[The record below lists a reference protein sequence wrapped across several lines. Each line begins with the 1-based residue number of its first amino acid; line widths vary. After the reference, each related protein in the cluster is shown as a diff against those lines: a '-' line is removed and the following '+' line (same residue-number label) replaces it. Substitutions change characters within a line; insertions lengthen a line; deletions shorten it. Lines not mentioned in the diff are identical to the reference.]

1 MFVGTHGIELI
12 KRYAA
17 GEALN
22 GQDMEAMKATMY
34 LITLFHNSQR
44 SWEHSQWRGPEQF
57 IKDVWPNAEKWSDVH
72 SGLFGH
78 GAISP

>member
-17 GEALN
+17 GEAVN
-22 GQDMEAMKATMY
+22 GQDMDAMKAAMY

-44 SWEHSQWRGPEQF
+44 SWEHFQWHGPERF
-57 IKDVWPNAEKWSDVH
+57 MRDVWPNVEKWSDIQ

>member
-1 MFVGTHGIELI
+1 MSVGTHGIELI
-12 KRYAA
+12 KRYAS
-17 GEALN
+17 GEAVN
-22 GQDMEAMKATMY
+22 GQDMESMRSAMY

-44 SWEHSQWRGPEQF
+44 TWEHFLWRGPEQF
-57 IKDVWPNAEKWSDVH
+57 IEEVWPNVQKWSDVQ

>member
-1 MFVGTHGIELI
+1 MSVGTHGIELI

-17 GEALN
+17 GEAVN
-22 GQDMEAMKATMY
+22 GQDMEAMKAAMY
-34 LITLFHNSQR
+34 LITLLHNSQR
-44 SWEHSQWRGPEQF
+44 SWEHFRWHGPERFVQE
-57 IKDVWPNAEKWSDVH
+57 VWPNVEKWSDVQ